1 MVRVLGRSNPDTGA
15 SLGRAIPK
23 ARSSAPLSLP
33 ASRQDASLKGRA
45 CMCEPVRNGLRALRG
60 CGLRSSGAAGP
71 AQGGGQGPRGGAGRC
86 SGPCMAGDG
95 RSPVPR
101 EPPREVALAPPSPK
115 RPSAGTHDAGSAPR
129 DPGKGAAHA
138 SASAVGTRG
147 RPGGWAKAAPP
158 PSAEPV
164 ETKLCK
170 QKDSDYLSGAGASS
184 SAVRLPG
191 AGRVFSSRKA
201 GGARALAPERR
212 PRRLRRERQPL
223 GKERAGLSHKRHVC
237 GAKWEGGLEEPLYM
251 AIGSRIEKEFFFK
264 VAKTGKLAPR
274 GREMSLFY
282 NLHTF
287 YKYFSVFKKTF
298 ED

>member
-1 MVRVLGRSNPDTGA
+1 MPRS
-15 SLGRAIPK
+15 
-23 ARSSAPLSLP
+23 
-33 ASRQDASLKGRA
+33 KGVRA
-45 CMCEPVRNGLRALRG
+45 CVNLSETGYGL
-60 CGLRSSGAAGP
+60 SGAAGS
-71 AQGGGQGPRGGAGRC
+71 AVRELRDLLREVGRGLEEGPGAALARAWPG
-86 SGPCMAGDG
+86 MAGARCPANRPG
-95 RSPVPR
+95 RSLWPR
-101 EPPREVALAPPSPK
+101 RRQS
-115 RPSAGTHDAGSAPR
+115 
-129 DPGKGAAHA
+129 
-138 SASAVGTRG
+138 
-147 RPGGWAKAAPP
+147 APP
-158 PSAEPV
+158 PGHMTPDQRPGTQARVRPTPQPQQWGREGGRAAGPRPRRLQVPSR
-164 ETKLCK
+164 LRQNCK

-274 GREMSLFY
+274 GREMSFFY